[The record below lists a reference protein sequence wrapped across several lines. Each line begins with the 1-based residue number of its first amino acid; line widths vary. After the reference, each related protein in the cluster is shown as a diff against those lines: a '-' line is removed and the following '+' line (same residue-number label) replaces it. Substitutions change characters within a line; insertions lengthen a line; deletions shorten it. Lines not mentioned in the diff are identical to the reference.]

1 MLGAGPAPYYRSLAR
16 LPVYDPAAAKNSA
29 YGRPQRLTTEVR
41 DTRSN
46 SDPAPS
52 AVPAF
57 SPSADRVPPSA
68 EVERIQR
75 NEITT
80 FGAGVTPSSTDRIL
94 CVTGGES
101 LEGVYV
107 A

>member
-1 MLGAGPAPYYRSLAR
+1 MLGARPAPYYRSLAR
-16 LPVYDPAAAKNSA
+16 LPVYDPAAAKNSG
-29 YGRPQRLTTEVR
+29 YRPPQRLTTEIR

-46 SDPAPS
+46 SDPVPLAAP
-52 AVPAF
+52 AI
-57 SPSADRVPPSA
+57 SPSADRAPTSA
-68 EVERIQR
+68 DFQR
-75 NEITT
+75 NETSSI
-80 FGAGVTPSSTDRIL
+80 GAGVTPSSTDRIL